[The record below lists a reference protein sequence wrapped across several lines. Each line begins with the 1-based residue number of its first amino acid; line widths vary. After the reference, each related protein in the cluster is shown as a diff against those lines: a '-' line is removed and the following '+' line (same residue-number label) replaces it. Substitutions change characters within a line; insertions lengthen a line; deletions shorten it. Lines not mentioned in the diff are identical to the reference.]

1 MGRSFGQPIML
12 GSIRLFGFKLSRYRQ
27 WWKVL
32 KEERARLTMSDWWGL
47 VKLAL
52 VGLITN
58 REKGVGFSSKLRK
71 CQRCV
76 IYDAEVRKCRPYQ
89 GSELGCGCYM
99 PFKIALGGGCWADEQ
114 GIGEEYVGWSKGGK
128 K

>member
-1 MGRSFGQPIML
+1 ML